1 MKNNNY
7 KLHNVFFPIWLLLL
21 FPPAWLIVLPIN
33 LLIDSLVIYFTLKY
47 LKVEEK
53 INILKKAIL
62 KTWIFGFVAD
72 IIGVIV
78 MLLPIFVE
86 FNYNS
91 NLYNFW
97 HDNVVAGLS
106 MNPFLNPYSFIYALA
121 CLVLSS
127 YLIYV

>member
-86 FNYNS
+86 FNYN
-91 NLYNFW
+91 L
-97 HDNVVAGLS
+97 
-106 MNPFLNPYSFIYALA
+106 
-121 CLVLSS
+121 
-127 YLIYV
+127 LIKV